1 MEKQGYIK
9 LHRKIIDW
17 EWYDDINTKTLFIH
31 ILLMVNFE
39 DKKWRGE
46 LVKRGS
52 FITSYQS
59 LATQTGLTVQQVRTS
74 LKKLITTNDV
84 TKVTSNKNTV
94 IIVPN
99 YNLYQSLQ
107 QADEHTN
114 NNEVTIKQ
122 QTNNKQVTTTK
133 NEKNEKNKKNDKN
146 VNKTYIGVIQ
156 SYTDDKALIEAL
168 KSYVDMRQKT
178 KGFTTRAL
186 ELNLNA
192 LNKLTNDIPTKIEI
206 VNQSISNTW
215 KSFYPLKNQKQ
226 AIVQEW
232 NYEEEPEMS
241 EEELKEMIANIKSRN
256 RDIKEK

>member
-122 QTNNKQVTTTK
+122 QTSNKQVTTT
-133 NEKNEKNKKNDKN
+133 KNEKNKKNDKN
-146 VNKTYIGVIQ
+146 VNKTYISVIQ
-156 SYTDDKALIEAL
+156 NYTHNHEMIEAL
-168 KSYVDMRQKT
+168 NSYVEMRKKQ
-178 KGFTTRAL
+178 KGFTLRAL
-186 ELNLNA
+186 ELGLANLNKLA
-192 LNKLTNDIPTKIEI
+192 IDDDTKIEIINQSVLNAWKGFFPLNKLTTK
-206 VNQSISNTW
+206 
-215 KSFYPLKNQKQ
+215 K
-226 AIVQEW
+226 
-232 NYEEEPEMS
+232 EEER
-241 EEELKEMIANIKSRN
+241 IF
-256 RDIKEK
+256 

>member
-122 QTNNKQVTTTK
+122 QTSNKQVTTT
-133 NEKNEKNKKNDKN
+133 KNEKNKKNDKN
-146 VNKTYIGVIQ
+146 VNKTYISVIQ
-156 SYTDDKALIEAL
+156 NYTHNHEMIEAL
-168 KSYVDMRQKT
+168 NSYVEMRKKQ
-178 KGFTTRAL
+178 KGFTLRAL
-186 ELNLNA
+186 ELGLAN
-192 LNKLTNDIPTKIEI
+192 LNKLAIDDDTKIEI
-206 VNQSISNTW
+206 INQSVLNAW
-215 KSFYPLKNQKQ
+215 KGFFPLNKPTTKK
-226 AIVQEW
+226 
-232 NYEEEPEMS
+232 EEER
-241 EEELKEMIANIKSRN
+241 IF
-256 RDIKEK
+256 

>member
-59 LATQTGLTVQQVRTS
+59 LATQTGLTAQQVRTS

-122 QTNNKQVTTTK
+122 QTSNKQVTTTK
-133 NEKNEKNKKNDKN
+133 NEKNKKNEKNINISAQSDCKQSSMLEVNEVISLTLNDKN
-146 VNKTYIGVIQ
+146 EYPITEEKVNEWKELYPAIDVIQ
-156 SYTDDKALIEAL
+156 ELRKMKGWLDANPNK
-168 KSYVDMRQKT
+168 RKT
-178 KGFTTRAL
+178 KKGILRFVNSWLARAQDKGGSGSIQSRSVVNEYP
-186 ELNLNA
+186 EL
-192 LNKLTNDIPTKIEI
+192 
-206 VNQSISNTW
+206 
-215 KSFYPLKNQKQ
+215 
-226 AIVQEW
+226 
-232 NYEEEPEMS
+232 
-241 EEELKEMIANIKSRN
+241 
-256 RDIKEK
+256 